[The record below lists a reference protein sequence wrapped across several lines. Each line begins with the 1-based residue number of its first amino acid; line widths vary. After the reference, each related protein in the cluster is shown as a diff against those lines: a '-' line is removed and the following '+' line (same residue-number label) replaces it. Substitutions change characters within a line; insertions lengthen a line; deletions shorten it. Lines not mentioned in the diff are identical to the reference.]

1 MTRLPPTSRRV
12 FLSHLSR
19 SSLGV
24 AALTGGMTRMARAQ
38 SGAAVAPQQAPQVPQ
53 LLLRTASG
61 AHGVVATVH
70 PLASQAAMQAFSRG
84 GNAIDAAVA
93 ASLMLSVVDGH
104 NSGLGGGCL
113 ALIHLAD
120 GRVIALD
127 GREMAG
133 AAAQPEMF
141 YRDGKPAPDLSQIG
155 PLAAGVPGLLAT
167 LDRLSQ
173 QHGQIAWQ
181 TALEGAAQVA
191 EEGFVINDSFA
202 RVIRQHAAELRR
214 FPATASVLLDG
225 SGQPWPTGHV
235 LQQSD
240 LARTLRSIAD
250 NGVGWFYDGEFAAQA
265 AALMQQTGGILTTS
279 DFANYRTLNR
289 PAIQTAYREH
299 SIIGFPPPSSG
310 GIHIAQML
318 GMLADFDVA
327 SIFKESTARGLHLLL
342 EVMKRAMADRA
353 YWLGDADFA
362 KVPRGLLDQ
371 DYLRHRASSIDLEH
385 TTAVKSHGQPP
396 RADLDLFGQQRH
408 TTHLTTADAH
418 GNVVAITQT
427 VNTSFGSKMIVPG
440 TGVVLNNEMD
450 DFSIAPGVRNA
461 FGLIGSQANLVAP
474 GKRPLSSMSP
484 TIVIDGD
491 RNPVLSCGAA
501 GGPKII
507 TTVLQVLVRTL
518 DLGESIEQAIA
529 APRIHHQWSPDVAVC
544 ENAMEEAVI
553 EQLAAMG
560 HHIERIGSAAVSQGL
575 TRQLSQRPARDDAD
589 VLLSAAAD
597 PRVASSAM
605 GY

>member
-1 MTRLPPTSRRV
+1 MTSLPPTSRRV

-19 SSLGV
+19 NSLGL
-24 AALTGGMTRMARAQ
+24 AALAGGMTRFAHGQ
-38 SGAAVAPQQAPQVPQ
+38 SGAALDQRQAASATSRV
-53 LLLRTASG
+53 ASG
-61 AHGVVATVH
+61 SHGVVATVN

-104 NSGLGGGCL
+104 NSGLGGGCF
-113 ALIHLAD
+113 ALVRLAD
-120 GRVIALD
+120 GTMLALD

-133 AAAQPEMF
+133 AAARPEMF
-141 YRDGKPAPDLSQIG
+141 FRDGKPAPDLSQIG

-167 LDRLSQ
+167 LGRLAQ
-173 QHGQIAWQ
+173 QHGQIPWQ
-181 TALEGAAQVA
+181 DALQGAAQVA
-191 EEGFVINDSFA
+191 EEGFVINDYFA
-202 RVIRQHAAELRR
+202 RVIRQHAAELKR
-214 FPATASVLLDG
+214 FPATARVLLDA
-225 SGQPWPTGHV
+225 SGQPWPSGHR
-235 LQQSD
+235 LQQTD
-240 LARTLRSIAD
+240 LAHTLRQIAEQ
-250 NGVGWFYDGEFAAQA
+250 GVAWFYDGEFATRTA
-265 AALMQQTGGILTTS
+265 AFMQETGGILTAR
-279 DFANYRTLNR
+279 DFANYETLER
-289 PAIQTAYREH
+289 SAIQTSYREH

-327 SIFKESTARGLHLLL
+327 SIFAESTARGLHLLL

-371 DYLRHRASSIDLEH
+371 DYLRQRASSIDLDRA
-385 TTAVKSHGQPP
+385 TPVDSHGQPP
-396 RADLDLFGQQRH
+396 RANVDLFGKQRH
-408 TTHLTTADAH
+408 TTHLTTADAQ

-427 VNTSFGSKMIVPG
+427 VNTSFGCKMIVPG

-461 FGLIGSQANLVAP
+461 FGLLGSDANLVAP

-484 TIVIDGD
+484 TVVLDDD

-507 TTVLQVLVRTL
+507 TTVLQVLVRAL
-518 DLGESIEQAIA
+518 DLGESIERAIA
-529 APRIHHQWSPDVAVC
+529 APRVHHQWSPDVAVS
-544 ENAMEEAVI
+544 ENAVDEKVV

-560 HHIERIGSAAVSQGL
+560 HTIERIGSAAVSQGISIQG
-575 TRQLSQRPARDDAD
+575 TPRQAGDNSD
-589 VLLSAAAD
+589 VLLNAASD

>member
-24 AALTGGMTRMARAQ
+24 AALTGGMRRIAQAQ
-38 SGAAVAPQQAPQVPQ
+38 SGATLEQPQAPQAVR
-53 LLLRTASG
+53 RTASG

-113 ALIHLAD
+113 ALAHLAD
-120 GRVIALD
+120 GTVVALD

-133 AAAQPEMF
+133 AAASPQMF
-141 YRDGKPAPDLSQIG
+141 FRNGQPAPELSQLG
-155 PLAAGVPGLLAT
+155 PLAVGVPGLLAT

-173 QHGQIAWQ
+173 QHGQIPWQ
-181 TALEGAAQVA
+181 AALEGAAQVA
-191 EEGFVINDSFA
+191 EEGFVINDNFA

-214 FPATASVLLDG
+214 FPATAAVLLDA
-225 SGQPWPTGHV
+225 SGQPWPGGHR
-235 LQQSD
+235 LQQAD
-240 LARTLRSIAD
+240 LARTLRSIAQQ
-250 NGVGWFYDGEFAAQA
+250 GPAWFYDGEFATLA
-265 AALMQQTGGILTTS
+265 AGLMQQSGGILTTS
-279 DFANYRTLNR
+279 DFANYHTLSR
-289 PAIQTAYREH
+289 QAIHTAYREH
-299 SIIGFPPPSSG
+299 SVIGFPPPSSG

-327 SIFKESTARGLHLLL
+327 AIFSASTARGLHLLL

-353 YWLGDADFA
+353 YWLGDADFV
-362 KVPRGLLDQ
+362 KVPRGLLDP
-371 DYLRHRASSIDLEH
+371 DYLRQRASSIDPASA
-385 TTAVKSHGQPP
+385 TAVISHGQPP
-396 RADLDLFGQQRH
+396 RSDVDLFGKQRH

-461 FGLIGSQANLVAP
+461 FGLVGSDANLVAA

-484 TIVIDGD
+484 TIVVDAN

-507 TTVLQVLVRTL
+507 TSVLQVLVRAL

-529 APRIHHQWSPDVAVC
+529 APRVHHQWSPDVAIC
-544 ENAMEEAVI
+544 ENALDESVLEE
-553 EQLAAMG
+553 LAALG
-560 HHIERIGSAAVSQGL
+560 HTIERIGSAAVAQGIA
-575 TRQLSQRPARDDAD
+575 RQVGQRQASSSPD
-589 VLLSAAAD
+589 VLLTAAAD

>member
-1 MTRLPPTSRRV
+1 MTSLPPTSRRV
-12 FLSHLSR
+12 FLSHLTSN
-19 SSLGV
+19 SLAL
-24 AALTGGMTRMARAQ
+24 AAFAGGMPRFTHGQTAQ
-38 SGAAVAPQQAPQVPQ
+38 VEGLVPASSAVSRVAIG
-53 LLLRTASG
+53 S
-61 AHGVVATVH
+61 HGVVASVH

-104 NSGLGGGCL
+104 NSGIGGGCL
-113 ALIHLAD
+113 AVVHLAD
-120 GRVIALD
+120 GTVVTLD

-133 AAAQPEMF
+133 AAATPEMF
-141 YRDGKPAPDLSQIG
+141 FRDGTPAPDLSQIG

-167 LDRLSQ
+167 LGRLAQ

-181 TALEGAAQVA
+181 DALQGAAEVA
-191 EEGFVINDSFA
+191 EEGFVINDYFA
-202 RVIRQHAAELRR
+202 RVIRQHAAELKR
-214 FPATASVLLDG
+214 FPATARVLLDA
-225 SGQPWPTGHV
+225 SGQPWPSGHQ
-235 LQQSD
+235 LQQAD
-240 LARTLRSIAD
+240 LAHSLRQIAEQ
-250 NGVGWFYDGEFAAQA
+250 GVAWFYDGEFASLTA
-265 AALMQQTGGILTTS
+265 AFMQETGGILTAS
-279 DFANYRTLNR
+279 DFASYETLQR
-289 PAIQTAYREH
+289 SAIQTSYREH

-327 SIFKESTARGLHLLL
+327 AIFADSPARGLHLLL

-371 DYLRHRASSIDLEH
+371 DYLRQRASSIDLGRA
-385 TTAVKSHGQPP
+385 TAVESHGQPP
-396 RADLDLFGQQRH
+396 RADVDLFGKQRH
-408 TTHLTTADAH
+408 TTHLTTADAS

-427 VNTSFGSKMIVPG
+427 VNTSFGCKMIVPG

-461 FGLIGSQANLVAP
+461 FGLLGSDANLVAP
-474 GKRPLSSMSP
+474 SKRPLSSMSP
-484 TIVIDGD
+484 TIVLDAD

-507 TTVLQVLVRTL
+507 TAVLQVLVRAL
-518 DLGESIEQAIA
+518 DLGESIERAIA
-529 APRIHHQWSPDVAVC
+529 APRVHHQWSPNVAVC
-544 ENAMEEAVI
+544 ENALDDTIV
-553 EQLAAMG
+553 EQLSAMG
-560 HHIERIGSAAVSQGL
+560 HSIQRIRSAAVAQGI
-575 TRQLSQRPARDDAD
+575 TRQAGDNSDIRLT
-589 VLLSAAAD
+589 AASD